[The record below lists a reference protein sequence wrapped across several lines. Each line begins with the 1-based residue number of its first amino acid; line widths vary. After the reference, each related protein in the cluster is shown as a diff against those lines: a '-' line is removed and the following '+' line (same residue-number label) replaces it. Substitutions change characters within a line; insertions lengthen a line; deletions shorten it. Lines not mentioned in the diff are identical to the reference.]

1 MKPAAAL
8 SGCMFVL
15 ALCLV
20 PGAATAEEPAKPAD
34 EAKDPNIELKAT
46 EITES
51 LNNIVGSYKLEQMEI
66 VGSNDQPQFNYILR
80 WQDPV
85 PFPDEKE
92 TVSGSL
98 TKPYDSPMDREE
110 YRKMLKITTDK

>member
-1 MKPAAAL
+1 MKSIANLAGVILFLLL
-8 SGCMFVL
+8 SS
-15 ALCLV
+15 A
-20 PGAATAEEPAKPAD
+20 PRGAAAEEPKNQAD
-34 EAKDPNIELKAT
+34 EKKDPNIELKAT

-66 VGSNDQPQFNYILR
+66 IGSNDQPQFNYILR

-92 TVSGSL
+92 TVSGTL